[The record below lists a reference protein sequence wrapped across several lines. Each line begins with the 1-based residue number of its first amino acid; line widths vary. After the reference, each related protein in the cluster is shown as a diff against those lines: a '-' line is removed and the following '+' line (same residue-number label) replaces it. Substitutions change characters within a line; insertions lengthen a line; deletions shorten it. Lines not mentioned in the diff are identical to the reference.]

1 MSRILE
7 RLSQVGTVLTGLSAL
22 VVAGVVVR
30 DRVLLGKPAS
40 EELEVANWAEYAG
53 VGHQTGSKNAKV
65 TVIEFGDYQCP
76 VCRRFA
82 PVLDSVLQK
91 YGDRISFV
99 YRHWPLS
106 IHDRAYPAA
115 RAAECANDQG
125 YFWGFHKELY
135 ATNSWI
141 EGGFV
146 DIAEKA
152 GIPDLASFETCVS
165 SVEPVEGIE
174 RDVLAARAIGGRGT
188 PTILINETMLQG
200 ARDFASISELIDSKA
215 PSLVAAH
222 DNLPRCGRC

>member
-1 MSRILE
+1 MGKILE
-7 RLSQVGTVLTGLSAL
+7 RLSQVATVLTGVSAF
-22 VVAGVVVR
+22 VVAGLVVR

-40 EELEVANWAEYAG
+40 DDVEVDNWAEYAG

-65 TVIEFGDYQCP
+65 TIVEFGDYRCP

-91 YGDRISFV
+91 YGERVSFV

-125 YFWGFHKELY
+125 HFWDFHNELY

-146 DIAEKA
+146 DIAEKV
-152 GIPDLASFETCVS
+152 GIDDIPSFENCIS
-165 SVEPVEGIE
+165 SLEPVEDIE
-174 RDVLAARAIGGRGT
+174 RDVLAAREIGGRGT
-188 PTILINETMLQG
+188 PTILINETMLRG
-200 ARDFASISELIDSKA
+200 ARDFASISELIDSKG
-215 PSLVAAH
+215 PDRH
-222 DNLPRCGRC
+222 